1 MGCSPADAPDER
13 YGLANPIRRLPLGVP
28 VLLLHGTA
36 DETVPVRRSRDFAER
51 ARAAGD
57 DVALVEPPGAGHRAL
72 VDPRRGE
79 WAEVIRWLARLGG

>member
-1 MGCSPADAPDER
+1 
-13 YGLANPIRRLPLGVP
+13 LAKAAPIRRLPLGVP
-28 VLLLHGTA
+28 LLLLHGTA